1 MYVCIFLHMIMDTS
15 TMCLVVT
22 VGSMNNLNDPPRWNI
37 DPDPGERR
45 AGGGNGNPWNYALL
59 IPMLGLAAFRKHI
72 SKCIFVNVEIHEIQ
86 KKRDE

>member
-1 MYVCIFLHMIMDTS
+1 
-15 TMCLVVT
+15 MCLVVT

-72 SKCIFVNVEIHEIQ
+72 SKCTFVNVEIHEIQ
-86 KKRDE
+86 KKRDEY

>member
-1 MYVCIFLHMIMDTS
+1 MNIDTN
-15 TMCLVVT
+15 TMCLVVA
-22 VGSMNNLNDPPRWNI
+22 VSSMNNLNDPPRWNI

-72 SKCIFVNVEIHEIQ
+72 KGLFVNVCMRFRLRE
-86 KKRDE
+86 RDEC